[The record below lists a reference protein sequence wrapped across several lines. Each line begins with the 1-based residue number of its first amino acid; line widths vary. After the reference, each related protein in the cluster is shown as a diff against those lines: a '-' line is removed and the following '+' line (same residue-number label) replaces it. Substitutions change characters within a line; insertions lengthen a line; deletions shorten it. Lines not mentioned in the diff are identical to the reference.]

1 MGARLCGALGAV
13 NTGGERSE
21 KGQEGPQVLA
31 MLRMA
36 DMDGRMGGSEM
47 EEHQR
52 KPQRGHKLLDGSA
65 GAWSTLV
72 PVLAP
77 TSSAH
82 KPRALLE
89 SPPAVPAQG
98 PLLPPAPAF
107 PAPHPEPPHFPVP
120 TALPSHTETSCTCT
134 ANAPGCSSGGD
145 SPCQLCDTH
154 RPGDRQRLPRSDVL
168 CSSLLP
174 RQPWCSLPGS
184 GTCRKEL
191 ATGRCERLAF
201 TKPCLCLLLG
211 LYLPSL
217 PPPREGKAA
226 ASQCDTTTA
235 R

>member
-1 MGARLCGALGAV
+1 MVAGSHEEASIPTGSRRPGAGGVVGARLCGALGAV

-36 DMDGRMGGSEM
+36 DMYGRMGGSEM

-72 PVLAP
+72 PVLAL

-98 PLLPPAPAF
+98 PLPPSRTSLSS
-107 PAPHPEPPHFPVP
+107 PPSR
-120 TALPSHTETSCTCT
+120 TTS
-134 ANAPGCSSGGD
+134 
-145 SPCQLCDTH
+145 
-154 RPGDRQRLPRSDVL
+154 LPRTH
-168 CSSLLP
+168 SSTVPHRDLLHVHCQCT
-174 RQPWCSLPGS
+174 RLFFWRGQPLP
-184 GTCRKEL
+184 
-191 ATGRCERLAF
+191 AV
-201 TKPCLCLLLG
+201 
-211 LYLPSL
+211 
-217 PPPREGKAA
+217 
-226 ASQCDTTTA
+226 
-235 R
+235 